1 MDGCLDTLLRSRCYK
16 QWCVLAK
23 RSNGGFYTLLG
34 GRHEPIHEATTFGS
48 VQEDPPVPQE
58 TPSVRA
64 DGGIPEDGEYI
75 YFLVVVR
82 GGQSLLQ
89 AYGTPGA
96 EERH

>member
-1 MDGCLDTLLRSRCYK
+1 MS
-16 QWCVLAK
+16 
-23 RSNGGFYTLLG
+23 GGTSHTLLG
-34 GRHEPIHEATTFGS
+34 GRREPIHEAATFGA
-48 VQEDPPVPQE
+48 VQEDPPIPQE